1 MATWETIWTPTNTAI
16 REENVE
22 KEMKISITRY
32 NILKTNPDLTPE
44 ELNALTKLVLKSGET
59 NGN

>member
-32 NILKTNPDLTPE
+32 NILKQIRT
-44 ELNALTKLVLKSGET
+44 
-59 NGN
+59 